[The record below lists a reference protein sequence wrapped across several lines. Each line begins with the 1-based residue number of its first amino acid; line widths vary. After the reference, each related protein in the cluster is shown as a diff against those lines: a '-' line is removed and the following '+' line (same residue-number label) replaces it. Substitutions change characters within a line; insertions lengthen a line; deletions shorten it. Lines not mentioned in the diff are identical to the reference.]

1 VMPNEHRNRARDL
14 LIFPTSFS
22 IIGLWLASGVVALY
36 TGDVRVFAGCTM
48 LMGGVCGF
56 VFGVRF
62 SRNAGELLKVS

>member
-1 VMPNEHRNRARDL
+1 L